1 WRALPPTRCGGL
13 ERASGSRPGVLGV
26 RVPAR
31 ALSHDAEGPVDFRG
45 GEVGRDQPPPLF
57 HIGAH
62 VTVNRWGGRDTGRLP
77 GADNPATWMAVE
89 HVAISNYQGF
99 EVCGIRVGELG

>member
-1 WRALPPTRCGGL
+1 ML
-13 ERASGSRPGVLGV
+13 EQAGSRRPRVFGV
-26 RVPAR
+26 RVPPR
-31 ALSHDAEGPVDFRG
+31 LLSHDAEGPFDFRG

-57 HIGAH
+57 HVPPHA
-62 VTVNRWGGRDTGRLP
+62 TVNRWGGGDTGRLP

-89 HVAISNYQGF
+89 HVAIFDYQGF